1 MKNLLLYKLILFN
14 VLLVAWGLGTAGITE
29 RIGQTFGA
37 DTTGVSYLILAF
49 FGATFLGSVGYAW
62 VINKVM
68 NIYAKGNT
76 PDSFRGV
83 GWVEDIDWIA
93 YSGAWMLFLGLIGT
107 LMGLQISLEGVN
119 TGNLSSL
126 EGIKALAVKM
136 VQGLRI
142 EISTTII
149 GAAACLWTEMN
160 FVIIRHSANKLA
172 RHENNIKKII
182 GM

>member
-14 VLLVAWGLGTAGITE
+14 VLLVAWGLGTAGVTDRIT
-29 RIGQTFGA
+29 QTFGA
-37 DTTGVSYLILAF
+37 DTTGISYLILAF
-49 FGATFLGSVGYAW
+49 LGATFVGAMGYAW
-62 VINKVM
+62 IINKAS
-68 NIYAKGNT
+68 NKYA
-76 PDSFRGV
+76 RGEND
-83 GWVEDIDWIA
+83 GQIWGDMWLDDIDWIA

-119 TGNLSSL
+119 TGNLSNL

-160 FVIIRHSANKLA
+160 YVIIRHTANHVA
-172 RHENNIKKII
+172 RHEKNIAGVKW
-182 GM
+182 